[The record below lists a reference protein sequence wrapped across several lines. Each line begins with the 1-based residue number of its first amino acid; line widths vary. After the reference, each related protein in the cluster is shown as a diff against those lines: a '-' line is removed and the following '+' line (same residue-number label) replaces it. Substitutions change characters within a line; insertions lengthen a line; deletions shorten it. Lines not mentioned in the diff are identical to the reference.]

1 MLTQGPAPDPN
12 CELNIILFLI
22 LSHPLHCLICA
33 KNIMVTV
40 LLHQVMG
47 YGKVGGGVS
56 FMLEFDWGNRVWVS
70 YLSYF
75 FFCFYAVVNCSF
87 MVSS

>member
-47 YGKVGGGVS
+47 YGKVGGRG
-56 FMLEFDWGNRVWVS
+56 G
-70 YLSYF
+70 
-75 FFCFYAVVNCSF
+75 AVFHLC
-87 MVSS
+87 